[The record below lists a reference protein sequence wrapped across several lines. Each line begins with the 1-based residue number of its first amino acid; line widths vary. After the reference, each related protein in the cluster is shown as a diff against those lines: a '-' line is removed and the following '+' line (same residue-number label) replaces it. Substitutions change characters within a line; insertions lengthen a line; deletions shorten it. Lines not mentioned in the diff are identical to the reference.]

1 VEEQLQGQGAIIHA
15 YEHDGLCFSLRRA
28 NLERLVA
35 DCSRACGYE
44 VTIEPTKT
52 FEQCVD
58 LLRAKSGIDDWTS
71 EDVNWEQR
79 EDLIVQAR
87 VAPLTQHGIFADL
100 VCLEERISDECP
112 FSIDQLFKQ
121 PTDDTHMTFYDNHL
135 WKKDNVH
142 GKSSMQP
149 LIEAII
155 LRTVQYYD
163 ANRWADVR
171 DGKAR
176 GRFKAWGHMM
186 RFRNVTFL
194 KDVAEYIRIRLR
206 CDRWELDPLSSDRY
220 LNFDGGKTYDS
231 LDDRWVDTHPD
242 MRISLTTGWTYQGHL
257 NGSPEQKTLK
267 QRLVTAIQAVAE
279 EHSRRPLDEPFVMSP
294 ELESEFDELAKE
306 FAPLRLFY
314 DWVQE
319 WGVVMYL
326 LQHLARATFA
336 VKMAEALI
344 VWSSGRS
351 GKDTTVNMMETIL
364 GFYACTINHDALC
377 GQKDSEGV
385 CPQLDTTRAKR
396 YIAVREIR
404 KGKKI
409 DTKTFNAL
417 CDPNSVYITR
427 GLYKSA
433 TASRARGLLCICCN
447 ELPELTTVNRA
458 AIERTAIIQ
467 YQSIYAS
474 TVAEAGT
481 KIVDTDMR
489 SKIDDMRSGIF
500 WLLKEVF
507 RQLLRGRNNMR
518 NVLPRPMACS
528 NVLRLGT
535 ETVEA
540 VELKEAVAQY
550 LQKATGWPLRVP
562 QVHEIDKFLATMLN
576 RSEQDIHV
584 SLQGLHMIIQRRKSN
599 GANVYS
605 YQYNFTSNGKKDV
618 IPCWVKISDEGMQR
632 WRENGGPSSA

>member
-1 VEEQLQGQGAIIHA
+1 M
-15 YEHDGLCFSLRRA
+15 
-28 NLERLVA
+28 
-35 DCSRACGYE
+35 
-44 VTIEPTKT
+44 
-52 FEQCVD
+52 
-58 LLRAKSGIDDWTS
+58 
-71 EDVNWEQR
+71 NWEQR

-100 VCLEERISDECP
+100 VCLEERISDEYP

-121 PTDDTHMTFYDNHL
+121 PTDDTHMTFYDKHL

-149 LIEAII
+149 LIEEII

-163 ANRWADVR
+163 ANRWADAR
-171 DGKAR
+171 DGKAH

-231 LDDRWVDTHPD
+231 LDDRWLDTHPD

-364 GFYACTINHDALC
+364 GSTPARLTTMLYVDRRTARVCARSSTPPGPSGTSPSGRFGRARRSTPRRSMPYATRTLCTSQGGC
-377 GQKDSEGV
+377 
-385 CPQLDTTRAKR
+385 TRA
-396 YIAVREIR
+396 
-404 KGKKI
+404 
-409 DTKTFNAL
+409 
-417 CDPNSVYITR
+417 
-427 GLYKSA
+427 
-433 TASRARGLLCICCN
+433 
-447 ELPELTTVNRA
+447 
-458 AIERTAIIQ
+458 
-467 YQSIYAS
+467 
-474 TVAEAGT
+474 
-481 KIVDTDMR
+481 
-489 SKIDDMRSGIF
+489 
-500 WLLKEVF
+500 
-507 RQLLRGRNNMR
+507 LLRAER
-518 NVLPRPMACS
+518 
-528 NVLRLGT
+528 
-535 ETVEA
+535 
-540 VELKEAVAQY
+540 
-550 LQKATGWPLRVP
+550 
-562 QVHEIDKFLATMLN
+562 
-576 RSEQDIHV
+576 
-584 SLQGLHMIIQRRKSN
+584 
-599 GANVYS
+599 
-605 YQYNFTSNGKKDV
+605 
-618 IPCWVKISDEGMQR
+618 EG
-632 WRENGGPSSA
+632 SSAYAATSCRS